1 MKDLIKQML
10 GEALILKIDKDDNRL
25 LVFSNE
31 TDLKKASNE
40 TYRNKEKL
48 KANGFKWDKFINSWY
63 TSVDNFEETK
73 KLLNDINKTSDFI
86 GKLEDLEEFIA
97 DSENYDGKTSLYDK
111 IKLYI
116 SDLANVTDEKTMDA
130 EIRRYLTFF
139 SGFRGYSFSNTILIY
154 IQKTNATK
162 VGGKK
167 AWFKKY
173 RKLKPNVKPIW
184 IFGPQFDNKNKEKE
198 QDTIDD
204 SGLDAK
210 VKKGEPSGFIPVKVY
225 DISDTEPINEKG
237 EVPATPEWFTESE
250 PTERTKELYK
260 YIQEAAENMGIN
272 ITKSDAKG
280 SEKGYSAG
288 NHINMSSSVEGAGEV
303 STLIHEFAHE
313 LMHHK
318 KSSIFY
324 QGDDV
329 RRDGALMEL
338 QAESVAYV
346 VMKHYELPVQH
357 QPTYIALWKGN
368 KEKILQN
375 MSTISDVAKFII
387 DEIDKIAKLNSSSG
401 QVDEDIDLYL

>member
-1 MKDLIKQML
+1 MKDLIKKML
-10 GEALILKIDKDDNRL
+10 DEALILKVDKTDNRL
-25 LVFSNE
+25 LVFSN
-31 TDLKKASNE
+31 DPDPKKASNE

-48 KANGFKWDKFINSWY
+48 KAKGFAWDKFISAWY
-63 TSVDNFEETK
+63 TSVDNFDETK
-73 KLLNDINKTSDFI
+73 KLLDDINKSSDFI
-86 GKLEDLEEFIA
+86 GRLEDLEEFIA
-97 DSENYDGKTSLYDK
+97 DSEDYDGKTSLYDK

-116 SDLANVTDEKTMDA
+116 DDLANVTDEKTMDA

-139 SGFRGYSFSNTILIY
+139 SGFRGYSFSNTMLIY
-154 IQKTNATK
+154 IQKPNATK
-162 VGGKK
+162 VAGKK

-173 RKLKPNVKPIW
+173 RKLKPGAKEIW
-184 IFGPQFDNKNKEKE
+184 IFGPQFNNNKNKESDE
-198 QDTIDD
+198 VDD

-210 VKKGEPSGFIPVKVY
+210 VKKGEPTGYIPVRVY
-225 DISDTEPINEKG
+225 DISDTEPVNEKG
-237 EVPATPEWFTESE
+237 EVPATPEWFTESI

-272 ITKSDAKG
+272 VTKSNAKG

-318 KSSIFY
+318 KSSVFY
-324 QGDDV
+324 QGDNV
-329 RRDGALMEL
+329 RGDGALMEL

-346 VMKHYELPVQH
+346 VMKHYKLPVQH

-375 MSTISDVAKFII
+375 MNTISDVAKFII
-387 DEIDKIAKLNSSSG
+387 TEIDKMAAQGSG
-401 QVDEDIDLYL
+401 EKNIDEDLYL

>member
-10 GEALILKIDKDDNRL
+10 DEALILKVDKADNRL
-25 LVFSNE
+25 LVFSN
-31 TDLKKASNE
+31 DPDPKKASNE

-48 KANGFKWDKFINSWY
+48 KAKGFAWDKFISAWY
-63 TSVDNFEETK
+63 TSVDNFDETK
-73 KLLNDINKTSDFI
+73 KLLDDINKSSDFI
-86 GKLEDLEEFIA
+86 GRLEDLEEFIA
-97 DSENYDGKTSLYDK
+97 DSEDYDGKTSLYDK

-116 SDLANVTDEKTMDA
+116 DDLANVTDEKTMDA

-139 SGFRGYSFSNTILIY
+139 SGFRGYSFSNTMLIY
-154 IQKTNATK
+154 IQKPNATK
-162 VGGKK
+162 VAGKK

-173 RKLKPNVKPIW
+173 RKLKPGAKEIW
-184 IFGPQFDNKNKEKE
+184 IFGPQFNNSKNKES
-198 QDTIDD
+198 DVIDD

-210 VKKGEPSGFIPVKVY
+210 VKKGEPTGYIPVRVY
-225 DISDTEPINEKG
+225 DISDTEPVNEKG
-237 EVPATPEWFTESE
+237 EVPATPEWFTESI

-272 ITKSDAKG
+272 VTKSNAKG
-280 SEKGYSAG
+280 GEKGYSAG

-318 KSSIFY
+318 KSSVFY
-324 QGDDV
+324 QGDNI
-329 RRDGALMEL
+329 RGDGALMEL

-375 MSTISDVAKFII
+375 MNTISDVAKFII
-387 DEIDKIAKLNSSSG
+387 TEIDKMAAQGSG
-401 QVDEDIDLYL
+401 EKNIDEDLYL